1 MAGFLVI
8 DYTINKFIQQ
18 LQTKYRD
25 QGKEIS
31 YGTIVNVIEAQLK
44 AIPEGMAQGDTIM
57 LKKLG
62 TFVATKK
69 RVDILN
75 KQYEKKGKK
84 PGLVD
89 KGLTRMSFKRDGEF
103 YNKIDLFFPNRLRD
117 IREYEDYKK
126 SDMGN
131 NHSSD
136 SNSSDIN

>member
-57 LKKLG
+57 LK
-62 TFVATKK
+62 
-69 RVDILN
+69 N